1 MNIGASLFLTAI
13 GAILLFAVDDKIS
26 GVELSTIGLILV
38 IVGIV
43 GLLVSL
49 LVLAPRRRAVIHE
62 RPVEREARY

>member
-13 GAILLFAVDDKIS
+13 GAILFAVDDKIS

-49 LVLAPRRRAVIHE
+49 LVLAPQRRAVIHE